1 MAKNSKLVLPLKKEN
16 ERLVN
21 ENNDLH
27 LSVIKSKE
35 TNEEFRAKWEAKVKS
50 LEEERNDLKFVVGQK
65 EAMIKKRYEEVI
77 QCYVNNNAL
86 VRENKESN

>member
-27 LSVIKSKE
+27 LTVIKSKE
-35 TNEEFRAKWEAKVKS
+35 TTEEFRAKWEAKVKS
-50 LEEERNDLKFVVGQK
+50 LEEERKDLKFVV
-65 EAMIKKRYEEVI
+65 
-77 QCYVNNNAL
+77 
-86 VRENKESN
+86 S